1 MQRETEKFRA
11 STVFLTSL
19 LKVLVDAFF
28 VVRERCKRAAKLL
41 NDLNQNPVRLPF
53 ILCSSKKKLSG
64 VRCDAALEIKSPMVV
79 NGYNAQF
86 TSQAKHL
93 GLRDALV
100 TNPLRNISGKL
111 FQFSRN
117 LGMDLISMS
126 QEVQAHVEAER
137 SKEQKRSAV
146 AEISSNNINMALKLA
161 QKGTQTDKI
170 VCGKCAAR
178 SAKKFVNQSSQVHLL
193 NCRDATTQKD
203 DEEGSF
209 CVELDAMTMQNMSH
223 TQQLALVEFCRAFK
237 VHNEKYGADHP
248 IWEGG
253 NQQER
258 DDRMAYA
265 NPENPNAIEVD
276 STFISFSPI
285 RESPRPPMASLSP
298 VRKGRVTDRLGVKI
312 TSPRQ
317 HFANDN
323 HLMDAGQSSRY
334 YRDSPP
340 ISSYHI
346 PSPDVVKTER
356 YGSRSPIYSG
366 RVYRN
371 RSRSRSPPK
380 VRYTHRT
387 RSRSPPLN
395 PVNRPGRY

>member
-1 MQRETEKFRA
+1 M
-11 STVFLTSL
+11 
-19 LKVLVDAFF
+19 
-28 VVRERCKRAAKLL
+28 L

-53 ILCSSKKKLSG
+53 ILCPSKKKLSG
-64 VRCDAALEIKSPMVV
+64 VRCDAALERKSPLVV
-79 NGYNAQF
+79 NGNNAQF

-93 GLRDALV
+93 GLRDALLS
-100 TNPLRNISGKL
+100 NPLRNISGKL

-117 LGMDLISMS
+117 LGLDVTIMS

-178 SAKKFVNQSSQVHLL
+178 SAKKFTSQSSQVQLL

-209 CVELDAMTMQNMSH
+209 SVELDAMTMQNMSH
-223 TQQLALVEFCRAFK
+223 PQQLALVEFCRAFK
-237 VHNEKYGADHP
+237 VHNEKYGEDHP

-253 NQQER
+253 SQRER

-265 NPENPNAIEVD
+265 NPENPNAD
-276 STFISFSPI
+276 NTFISFSPI
-285 RESPRPPMASLSP
+285 RASPRPMASMSP
-298 VRKGRVTDRLGVKI
+298 VRKLRVTDRLGVKI
-312 TSPRQ
+312 ASPRQ
-317 HFANDN
+317 HFADDN
-323 HLMDAGQSSRY
+323 RLMEAGQSSRF
-334 YRDSPP
+334 YRDSSP
-340 ISSYHI
+340 ITSYHI
-346 PSPDVVKTER
+346 PSPDVVVKTER
-356 YGSRSPIYSG
+356 YDRSPIYSD

-371 RSRSRSPPK
+371 RTRSRSRSPPN
-380 VRYTHRT
+380 VRYTKRT
-387 RSRSPPLN
+387 RSRSPQLN
-395 PVNRPGRY
+395 PVERRGRY